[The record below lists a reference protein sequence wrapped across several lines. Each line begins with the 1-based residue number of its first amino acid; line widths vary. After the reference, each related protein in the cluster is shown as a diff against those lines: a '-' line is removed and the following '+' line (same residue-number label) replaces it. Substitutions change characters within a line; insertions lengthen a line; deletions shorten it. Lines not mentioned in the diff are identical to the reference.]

1 MPVRTFDR
9 VDDNITL
16 ALGSLGFAF
25 GPGTIAAIVRRAAD
39 SSATETV
46 FKAGV
51 SSVGAQ
57 YGIHITS
64 ANRIQLQCGST
75 GLGVVGLNLATAEGW
90 CLIAATKATGTVA
103 PRIHKYVFSTAT
115 WTHTDS
121 ASTVA
126 NSGTPTTSARIGA
139 THTPGAFFGGDIG
152 ILGVSNTV
160 LNDAAIEAL
169 ITGEAAWDSAGFVAK
184 WMLDQASTATAVD
197 DDIGAAEQT
206 AITGTSVTV
215 TNIPW
220 VAGTTHSGSG
230 NVSGASG
237 LAGGSGITK
246 PGAGNVAGASSIA
259 GSTGITK
266 SGSGAVVGASGLAG
280 RSVRTSVGKGSFS
293 GTSSLTGSGGS
304 TLTSGR
310 SVLASGSLSGSS
322 GSTVVGEGDFDGS
335 SDLDGTGALILL
347 GSGGLTSTGTVV
359 GAGIVLIV
367 VAGGGA
373 ISATGSLAGESSAIV
388 GGAGSVQAASTLAGA
403 ATVTYVVGG
412 SLSAVGEMVGAG
424 TTGVRL
430 TAMKHGTI
438 SDVTEGYISNVR
450 TGGIS

>member
-246 PGAGNVAGASSIA
+246 PGAGGV
-259 GSTGITK
+259 
-266 SGSGAVVGASGLAG
+266 SGVSGLAG
-280 RSVRTSVGKGSFS
+280 
-293 GTSSLTGSGGS
+293 GSGVTSTGAGTLSGASALAGFGVS
-304 TLTSGR
+304 TLTSGT
-310 SVLASGSLSGSS
+310 SVSATSSLSGSS
-322 GSTVVGEGDFDGS
+322 GSTVVGEGDLDGS
-335 SDLDGTGALILL
+335 SDLDGAGGLILL
-347 GSGGLTSTGTVV
+347 GEGGMTSTGTLA
-359 GAGIVLIV
+359 GAGVVLIV
-367 VAGGGA
+367 VTGGGA
-373 ISATGSLAGESSAIV
+373 ISATGSLAGESSAV
-388 GGAGSVQAASTLAGA
+388 LGAGGSVGATSTLAGA
-403 ATVTYVVGG
+403 VTVTYSGTG
-412 SLSAVGEMVGAG
+412 SLSAVG
-424 TTGVRL
+424 TLTGEGKLGV
-430 TAMKHGTI
+430 TFDPMKQGYI
-438 SDVTEGYISNVR
+438 SDVEEGYISNVR